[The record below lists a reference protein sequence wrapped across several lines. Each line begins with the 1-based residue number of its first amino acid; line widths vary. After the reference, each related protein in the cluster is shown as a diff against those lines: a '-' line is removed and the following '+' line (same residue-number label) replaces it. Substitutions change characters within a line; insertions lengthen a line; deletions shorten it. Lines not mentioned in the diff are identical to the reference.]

1 MTCYVDIC
9 TGARFSFPQFC
20 LEVLSQQR
28 DTPVLALSNPYALQ
42 DYQLASL
49 LPLES
54 PAAIPCESDQTS
66 PTSANRTSPPAISIR
81 GLTKRY
87 GPLTALNDL
96 NLDVRRGESFGFLGL
111 NGAGKT
117 TAIRLL
123 LDLLR
128 PTSGKAFI
136 FGYDCWSQGL
146 DVRARIGYL
155 PGELGLY
162 LDLTG
167 LETLDFLAGLNRQ
180 PVDKQYRQELCDRL
194 ELSRSDLRRRLR
206 QYSTGMKRKL
216 GIIQAFQA
224 NPPLLILDE
233 PTEGLDPLM
242 QETFYDLLADVKRG
256 GATVFMSSHVLTE
269 VERVCDR
276 IALLRKGEMVLLS
289 SVRESRRLAPRRV
302 HVVFS
307 EDVSAAPELPPG
319 HQLTEKTPRL
329 WRLAVAGPL
338 GPLLAR
344 LEGLPVED
352 MEIEEARLEDVVLRY
367 YREGAS

>member
-1 MTCYVDIC
+1 
-9 TGARFSFPQFC
+9 
-20 LEVLSQQR
+20 
-28 DTPVLALSNPYALQ
+28 LQ
-42 DYQLASL
+42 KDQLASP
-49 LPLES
+49 LPVES
-54 PAAIPCESDQTS
+54 QESTPDAFSQN
-66 PTSANRTSPPAISIR
+66 PHASAERTGPPAISIR

-96 NLDVRRGESFGFLGL
+96 NLEIDRGEIFGFLGL

-117 TAIRLL
+117 TTIRLL

-128 PTSGKAFI
+128 PTSGQASV
-136 FGYDCWSQGL
+136 FGYDCWAEGL
-146 DVRARIGYL
+146 HARAQIGYL

-167 LETLDFLAGLNRQ
+167 LETLDFLAGLSRK
-180 PVDKQYRQELCDRL
+180 PVDLRYRQKLCDRL
-194 ELSRSDLRRRLR
+194 EMPRSDLRRRLR
-206 QYSTGMKRKL
+206 EYSTGMKRKL

-242 QETFYDLLADVKRG
+242 QEAFYSLLLDVQHG
-256 GATVFMSSHVLTE
+256 GATVFMSSHVLSE

-302 HVVFS
+302 RVLFS
-307 EDVSAAPELPPG
+307 ENVSAHPDLPPG
-319 HQLTEKTPRL
+319 HQLIEKTPRL
-329 WRLAVAGPL
+329 WRLTVAGPL
-338 GPLLAR
+338 GPLLG
-344 LEGLPVED
+344 LLQGLPVAD
-352 MEIEEARLEDVVLRY
+352 MELEAARLEDVVLKY
-367 YREGAS
+367 YREEAS